1 MESEKSIIIKIQIEE
16 LIKKTIENNPTS
28 ECEFNNL
35 LFYNVANLL
44 LDSLNNEVN
53 TSELLNNGG
62 SKRSSRKRQ
71 NKSKINKMKKNSK
84 KKKNVKKTIKRRKQK
99 GGADPRIVIFFMS
112 MFFIFV
118 HGIKNMTHI
127 DVKNR
132 LKETMS
138 SIDLFKNYYGT
149 CVPNTMLFLKTIDL
163 PTFEELSIQV
173 MEKRRGLTRD
183 EMSPYLNKE
192 LNFNTKWYIF
202 TGIGDDEETAIK
214 RFIDRVK
221 NKLIN
226 MRNDYG
232 FNPDQEILTAL
243 NYPTKRGSHHAVTV
257 WLTNK
262 NEIVIIDP
270 QRYYVEN
277 KILLYTSEPYVD
289 RYMNGD
295 KQLQM
300 SPIETYIRERID
312 VTSEVRDTEILT
324 SLHIEI
330 DDVKG
335 KNRLSLSN
343 KELQNVIGRIR
354 EEEQRI
360 IDRERIEF

>member
-1 MESEKSIIIKIQIEE
+1 MDSEKSIIIKIEIEE
-16 LIKKTIENNPTS
+16 IIKRTLINNPTS
-28 ECEFNNL
+28 ECEFNNM
-35 LFYNVANLL
+35 LFFNTANLI
-44 LDSLNNEVN
+44 LDNLSNKLNINQITHV
-53 TSELLNNGG
+53 GG
-62 SKRSSRKRQ
+62 FKKAKKNKT
-71 NKSKINKMKKNSK
+71 NKSKKGRKN
-84 KKKNVKKTIKRRKQK
+84 IKRRNSNKITIKQRKYK
-99 GGADPRIVIFFMS
+99 GGADPRMVIFFMS

-118 HGIKNMTHI
+118 EGIKNMTHI
-127 DVKNR
+127 DIKNR

-173 MEKRRGLTRD
+173 MEKKRGLTRD

-192 LNFNTKWYIF
+192 LSLNTKWYIF

-226 MRNDYG
+226 MRTDYG
-232 FNPDQEILTAL
+232 FRENQDILTAL
-243 NYPTKRGSHHAVTV
+243 NYPSKRGSYHAVTI

-277 KILLYTSEPYVD
+277 KILLYTSESYID
-289 RYMNGD
+289 RYMDGD

-312 VTSEVRDTEILT
+312 VRSEVRDTEILT

-335 KNRLSLSN
+335 KNRLSPSN

-354 EEEQRI
+354 EQEQMI